1 MPVPPDDDLIR
12 PDPVPPPHDDRIRSE
27 LAPQHMKGLVSLVDK
42 LQRACTALADQ
53 GEESA
58 LPADWNWDA
67 LPSVAVIGVQGAGK
81 SSVLECLIGK
91 DFLPKGITCRPLIVK
106 LHKIDGIREYAMFS
120 HQPSKKYTCFAEV
133 KAEIAGC
140 SSEISAVPVHLSIF
154 APDVVNLTFID
165 LPGLSKLAV
174 DCLDGQLDNTAQ
186 DIENMVRAFIEKPD
200 TILLTVSPANEDLA
214 TSVAIK
220 ISQEVDPD
228 GGRTFGVLTKIDLM
242 DEGTDAVK
250 VLEGR
255 TYPLPYRWTG
265 VINCTQQE
273 REFFTEKPEY
283 AHLAHRMG
291 MEHLAK
297 SISKHLELL
306 VKSKFA
312 ASKIFKSFD
321 MKPAKKRLLQGYSL
335 RSFGSFPIYQVSTE
349 GPLHDMR
356 FRCTVR
362 VRDQAYASLCDHRH
376 LREAEEDA
384 AAVAYKEIL
393 GDDNID
399 MLLEMVNKVNFHVTQ
414 TLKEFTIK
422 KSVCEPCFSSS
433 MVHETSKMTRWLSTV
448 EVDGQVFIGE
458 TARSKQLS
466 VRKAA
471 SAAITA
477 FLEDGDALMVSV
489 VQGKRLVNAV
499 PTKLKHDSTKKH
511 RHPRKRRKIRHE

>member
-1 MPVPPDDDLIR
+1 MPVPPHDDDDLQ
-12 PDPVPPPHDDRIRSE
+12 PDPVTPPHDNRIRPG
-27 LAPQHMKGLVSLVDK
+27 LPQQHMKGLVSLVDK

-91 DFLPKGITCRPLIVK
+91 NFLPKGITCRPLIVK
-106 LHKIDGIREYAMFS
+106 LNQVDGIKEYAMFS

-133 KAEIAGC
+133 KAEIARC
-140 SSEISAVPVHLSIF
+140 SSEISDVPVHLSIF
-154 APDVVNLTFID
+154 ASDVVNLTFID
-165 LPGLSKLAV
+165 LPGLRKFAV
-174 DCLDGQLDNTAQ
+174 DGTAQ
-186 DIENMVRAFIEKPD
+186 KIENIVRAFIEKPN
-200 TILLTVSPANEDLA
+200 TILLAISPANDDLA

-228 GGRTFGVLTKIDLM
+228 GGRTFGVLTKLDLM
-242 DEGTDAVK
+242 DESTDAVK

-255 TYPLPYRWTG
+255 SYPLPYRWTG
-265 VINCTQQE
+265 AIDHTQKE
-273 REFFTEKPEY
+273 RGFFMEKPEY

-291 MEHLAK
+291 VEHLAK
-297 SISKHLELL
+297 SISKHLEDL
-306 VKSKFA
+306 VKSKFSA
-312 ASKIFKSFD
+312 TKLFKSFD
-321 MKPAKKRLLQGYSL
+321 MKSAKKGLLQGYSL
-335 RSFGSFPIYQVSTE
+335 RSFGSFPIYEVSTE
-349 GPLHDMR
+349 GPPHDMR

-384 AAVAYKEIL
+384 AAVAYKDNL

-399 MLLEMVNKVNFHVTQ
+399 MLLEMVNKANFHVTQ

-422 KSVCEPCFSSS
+422 KSICEPCFSSS

-471 SAAITA
+471 SSAITA

-511 RHPRKRRKIRHE
+511 RRKRRKIRHQ

>member
-1 MPVPPDDDLIR
+1 MPVPPHDDDDLQ
-12 PDPVPPPHDDRIRSE
+12 PDPVTPPHDNRIRPG
-27 LAPQHMKGLVSLVDK
+27 LPQQHMKGLVSLVDK

-91 DFLPKGITCRPLIVK
+91 NFLPKGITCRPLIVK
-106 LHKIDGIREYAMFS
+106 LNQVDGIKEYAMFS
-120 HQPSKKYTCFAEV
+120 HQPTEV
-133 KAEIAGC
+133 KAEIARC
-140 SSEISAVPVHLSIF
+140 SSEISDVPVHLSIF
-154 APDVVNLTFID
+154 ASDVVNLTFID
-165 LPGLSKLAV
+165 LPGLRKFAV
-174 DCLDGQLDNTAQ
+174 DGTAQ
-186 DIENMVRAFIEKPD
+186 KIENIVRAFIEKPN
-200 TILLTVSPANEDLA
+200 TILLAISPANDDLA

-228 GGRTFGVLTKIDLM
+228 GGRTFGVLTKLDLM
-242 DEGTDAVK
+242 DESTDAVK

-255 TYPLPYRWTG
+255 SYPLPYRWTG
-265 VINCTQQE
+265 AIDHTQKE
-273 REFFTEKPEY
+273 RGFFMEKPEY

-291 MEHLAK
+291 VEHLAK
-297 SISKHLELL
+297 SISKHLEDL
-306 VKSKFA
+306 VKSKFSA
-312 ASKIFKSFD
+312 TKLFKSFD
-321 MKPAKKRLLQGYSL
+321 MKSAKKGLLQGYSL
-335 RSFGSFPIYQVSTE
+335 RSFGSFPIYEVSTE
-349 GPLHDMR
+349 GPPHDMR

-384 AAVAYKEIL
+384 AAVAYKDNL

-399 MLLEMVNKVNFHVTQ
+399 MLLEMVNKANFHVTQ

-422 KSVCEPCFSSS
+422 KSICEPCFSSS

-471 SAAITA
+471 SSAITA
-477 FLEDGDALMVSV
+477 FLEDGDALMRVYDYTNYLLDMEKYGEIQSLLSNVSV
-489 VQGKRLVNAV
+489 TGDGDLELLIGVLA
-499 PTKLKHDSTKKH
+499 KKFLA
-511 RHPRKRRKIRHE
+511 RPSM